1 MIDENFLQSAIR
13 IRRTYLKLTN
23 NLGFYRKQADK
34 ILKSL
39 NESLEKI
46 ELLRKTVNDP
56 NGSEQSKVIEMMK
69 ILDELSNQADMLE
82 ESANP
87 INKDIEELAIE
98 EQELYFRI
106 KEKHSELTDEQIV
119 ESVRERLIKEGL
131 S

>member
-56 NGSEQSKVIEMMK
+56 NGSEQSKVLEMMK